1 MQRRNSLIAGRYT
14 TSSADGRRRDLC
26 RMNLQ
31 LRLCDMPSSQTEAL
45 HWMNFIS
52 CFCYILSAQPT
63 WSRQHRQQCN
73 INRKLSSLRSL
84 LRFASMRRAHYKV
97 WTVGE
102 LSSVFR
108 TVGKGTLALMTIF
121 MTVAEAA
128 ATLHLNAI
136 PLGRMTGLREIT
148 YFHSVNM
155 RERERER
162 SKQTT
167 CCPSNR

>member
-1 MQRRNSLIAGRYT
+1 MSLLISLSAERVREREREGERESQRAGTKFSPMQRRNSLIAGRYT

-26 RMNLQ
+26 RMNSQ
-31 LRLCDMPSSQTEAL
+31 LCLCEMPSSQTEAL

-97 WTVGE
+97 
-102 LSSVFR
+102 
-108 TVGKGTLALMTIF
+108 
-121 MTVAEAA
+121 
-128 ATLHLNAI
+128 
-136 PLGRMTGLREIT
+136 
-148 YFHSVNM
+148 
-155 RERERER
+155 
-162 SKQTT
+162 
-167 CCPSNR
+167 